1 MSTARSSNL
10 LFCTVPLNTDPQR
23 PCPSQLE
30 VRLNAHTSDV
40 VQRSLRPEGGPA
52 RSLVELARGLPS
64 PLHQEPVASAFGD
77 ALLELDAIFRQ
88 SFPENIF
95 LDLDYLAGT
104 LGMLPEPARAE
115 RLSLVRAL
123 CSEFAAPP
131 LQFRYAHDFV
141 YGFDWCRWVAREPAE
156 RANIG
161 PFDPPFLS
169 YLAQRAREL
178 KALIAEGDHKYHPI
192 QTDTFR
198 NPFSFVREP
207 HEEIAIHQALT
218 KKGHIPVEAWRCGGH
233 VRWDLPFAA
242 LREETAR
249 ELGLRTR
256 DGGS

>member
-1 MSTARSSNL
+1 
-10 LFCTVPLNTDPQR
+10 
-23 PCPSQLE
+23 
-30 VRLNAHTSDV
+30 
-40 VQRSLRPEGGPA
+40 
-52 RSLVELARGLPS
+52 
-64 PLHQEPVASAFGD
+64 
-77 ALLELDAIFRQ
+77 LLELDTIFRQ

-95 LDLDYLAGT
+95 LDLDYLAST
-104 LGMLPEPARAE
+104 LGVLPEAARAE

-141 YGFDWCRWVAREPAE
+141 YGFDWCRWVAREPGE
-156 RANIG
+156 RGDVG

-178 KALIAEGDHKYHPI
+178 KALIAEGDRKYHPI

-207 HEEIAIHQALT
+207 HEEIAIHEALT
-218 KKGHIPVEAWRCGGH
+218 KKGHIPVEAWRCGGR

-249 ELGLRTR
+249 DLGLRTR
-256 DGGS
+256 DGGT